1 MCTWTTTGQA
11 DRLFGRHLVPFMA
24 CETLVGA
31 VLQTYQ
37 WALAALGGLE
47 GLARAGSGQ
56 QWPVAGGLLTAT
68 GVLMPPRGVYRP
80 ARRIDVAAQALKG
93 APSQA

>member
-1 MCTWTTTGQA
+1 
-11 DRLFGRHLVPFMA
+11 MA

-68 GVLMPPRGVYRP
+68 GVLMPP
-80 ARRIDVAAQALKG
+80 
-93 APSQA
+93 